1 MERLTILMSSLKT
14 LKTQRFPER
23 SSNSN
28 SSNEMSLVCVLSKRR
43 AFPQSAFFSFICALY
58 SKSSKIMYE
67 AMSFVMGCLA

>member
-23 SSNSN
+23 SSN